1 VWQNDVTGMLGS
13 KSKRI
18 AYYTKKTPPPELP
31 KKIELSIYQA
41 IINTT
46 ENSKKIT
53 DM

>member
-1 VWQNDVTGMLGS
+1 MEFFSLETLACWGA

-46 ENSKKIT
+46 ENSKKKY
-53 DM
+53 